1 MAIRIGY
8 TRCSTHNQD
17 LTARR
22 KALPGL
28 GVAGD
33 RIYTDHG
40 LTGRSLDR
48 SGRSLDRITPKGNS
62 RLMASGPGNGGM
74 SRATS
79 QGASGDRCAAPPAAQ
94 GKGSRR
100 RRPRYRIRL
109 CGRRQGARGVL
120 EERAGPGPEPPRRME
135 AMIRQRQPAS
145 GADRACRVIRGRN
158 IRGSKGEPYEND
170 APRPATLA
178 MP

>member
-8 TRCSTHNQD
+8 TRCSTHNQN
-17 LTARR
+17 LAARR

-28 GVAGD
+28 GVTGD

-40 LTGRSLDR
+40 LTGTGLDR
-48 SGRSLDRITPKGNS
+48 PGRSLDRITPKGNS
-62 RLMASGPGNGGM
+62 RLMASGPGNGGI

-79 QGASGDRCAAPPAAQ
+79 QGASGDRCAAPPVAQ

-109 CGRRQGARGVL
+109 CGRRQGSRGVP
-120 EERAGPGPEPPRRME
+120 EETLGAGLVPDLSRHGGWRPRSANGSQPVVRIARA
-135 AMIRQRQPAS
+135 A
-145 GADRACRVIRGRN
+145 
-158 IRGSKGEPYEND
+158 
-170 APRPATLA
+170 
-178 MP
+178 